1 MDRAPV
7 FVKIEEY
14 KDITDIMT
22 IMREKMRQ
30 AKFLLDKVTELKAQE
45 DRELANWTKEL
56 EDVENRLQNIDKTL
70 FEPGM

>member
-22 IMREKMRQ
+22 LMREKMRQ

-70 FEPGM
+70 FEPQA